1 MTLEEFK
8 KVKIEA
14 MKSHDKDAVT
24 ALNALINKLMLE
36 TIEKKAAGTTLSDA
50 DVTRILQ
57 KTISE
62 LTEEREAFVKAG
74 RAETVASLDN
84 QIATVKK
91 YLPKLL
97 DEEEIRKIILSLGD
111 KSVPAVM
118 KHFKTEYAGKVD
130 MRLVGTVL
138 KSL

>member
-36 TIEKKAAGTTLSDA
+36 PIEKKAAGTTLSDA

-97 DEEEIRKIILSLGD
+97 DEEEIRKIILSLED

>member
-97 DEEEIRKIILSLGD
+97 DEEEIRKIILSLED

-138 KSL
+138 KSI

>member
-74 RAETVASLDN
+74 RAETVVSLDN

-97 DEEEIRKIILSLGD
+97 DEEEIRKIILSLED